1 MIDIANVQYRLVIM
15 DEKGKQ
21 YNIKDYVDDLGWEQ
35 GEKEL
40 STRISF
46 TTRNEKSTQGLLSSI
61 AKLGCLVGIFATDG
75 KKDEE
80 VARGYITT
88 WKPSYSSDSDRFD
101 VKCYDNLYN
110 LQESQ
115 DNIYYSSGIGT
126 KSAITKI
133 FDNWEI
139 PLGSYSGPNETH
151 AKLAYKSES
160 LADVILDILDEYDV
174 KTTFFLVDIWT
185 QKYPELVK
193 EIVARGHEIGNHSTS
208 HPQMSKLNET
218 QIAKELNTQADNVL
232 AIAGVRP
239 VLFRP
244 PYGDYNNRV
253 ITTARAQGF
262 VPIQWSVDS
271 LDWKNRGAQE
281 IINRATK
288 VKSGDIVLFH
298 NDSQYILDALPA
310 VLKYYAENGYSVV
323 PISEILLTGETTID
337 IQGRQQ
343 PVSTKIPE
351 V

>member
-1 MIDIANVQYRLVIM
+1 MIKQTVITPRPQTVKKRRPRGAGWLAAHAVSLLSFALLLTISAAYVGALP
-15 DEKGKQ
+15 DTVSVVSGKRELPI
-21 YNIKDYVDDLGWEQ
+21 YCVNRDDN
-35 GEKEL
+35 KI
-40 STRISF
+40 SISF
-46 TTRNEKSTQGLLSSI
+46 DAAWGGDKT
-61 AKLGCLVGIFATDG
+61 LG
-75 KKDEE
+75 
-80 VARGYITT
+80 
-88 WKPSYSSDSDRFD
+88 
-101 VKCYDNLYN
+101 
-110 LQESQ
+110 
-115 DNIYYSSGIGT
+115 
-126 KSAITKI
+126 
-133 FDNWEI
+133 
-139 PLGSYSGPNETH
+139 
-151 AKLAYKSES
+151 
-160 LADVILDILDEYDV
+160 ILDLLDEYNI

-185 QKYPELVK
+185 QKYPELV
-193 EIVARGHEIGNHSTS
+193 VARGHEIGNHSTS

-253 ITTARAQGF
+253 FTTARAQGF

>member
-1 MIDIANVQYRLVIM
+1 MIKQTVITPRPQTVKKRRPRGAGWLAAHAVSLLSFALLLTIFAAYVGALP
-15 DEKGKQ
+15 DTVSVVSGKRELPI
-21 YNIKDYVDDLGWEQ
+21 YCVNRDDN
-35 GEKEL
+35 KI
-40 STRISF
+40 SISF
-46 TTRNEKSTQGLLSSI
+46 DAAWGGDKT
-61 AKLGCLVGIFATDG
+61 LG
-75 KKDEE
+75 
-80 VARGYITT
+80 
-88 WKPSYSSDSDRFD
+88 
-101 VKCYDNLYN
+101 
-110 LQESQ
+110 
-115 DNIYYSSGIGT
+115 
-126 KSAITKI
+126 
-133 FDNWEI
+133 
-139 PLGSYSGPNETH
+139 
-151 AKLAYKSES
+151 
-160 LADVILDILDEYDV
+160 ILDLLDEYNI

>member
-1 MIDIANVQYRLVIM
+1 MIKQTVITPRPQTVKKRRPRGAGWLAAHAVSLLSFALLLTISAAYVGALP
-15 DEKGKQ
+15 DTVSVVSGKRELPI
-21 YNIKDYVDDLGWEQ
+21 YCVNRDDN
-35 GEKEL
+35 KI
-40 STRISF
+40 SISF
-46 TTRNEKSTQGLLSSI
+46 DAAWGGDKT
-61 AKLGCLVGIFATDG
+61 LG
-75 KKDEE
+75 
-80 VARGYITT
+80 
-88 WKPSYSSDSDRFD
+88 
-101 VKCYDNLYN
+101 
-110 LQESQ
+110 
-115 DNIYYSSGIGT
+115 
-126 KSAITKI
+126 
-133 FDNWEI
+133 
-139 PLGSYSGPNETH
+139 
-151 AKLAYKSES
+151 
-160 LADVILDILDEYDV
+160 ILDLLDEYNI

-310 VLKYYAENGYSVV
+310 VLKYYAENGDSVV

>member
-1 MIDIANVQYRLVIM
+1 MIKQTVITPRPQTVKKRRPRGAGWLAVHAVSLLSFALLLTISAAYVGALP
-15 DEKGKQ
+15 DTVSVVSGKRELPI
-21 YNIKDYVDDLGWEQ
+21 YCVNRDDN
-35 GEKEL
+35 KI
-40 STRISF
+40 SISF
-46 TTRNEKSTQGLLSSI
+46 DAAWGGDKT
-61 AKLGCLVGIFATDG
+61 LG
-75 KKDEE
+75 
-80 VARGYITT
+80 
-88 WKPSYSSDSDRFD
+88 
-101 VKCYDNLYN
+101 
-110 LQESQ
+110 
-115 DNIYYSSGIGT
+115 
-126 KSAITKI
+126 
-133 FDNWEI
+133 
-139 PLGSYSGPNETH
+139 
-151 AKLAYKSES
+151 
-160 LADVILDILDEYDV
+160 ILDLLDEYNI

-218 QIAKELNTQADNVL
+218 QIAKELNTQADTVL

>member
-1 MIDIANVQYRLVIM
+1 MIKQTVITPRPQTVKKRRPRGAGWLAAHAVSLLSFALLLTISAA
-15 DEKGKQ
+15 DVGALPDTVSVVSGKRELPI
-21 YNIKDYVDDLGWEQ
+21 YCVNRDDN
-35 GEKEL
+35 KI
-40 STRISF
+40 SISF
-46 TTRNEKSTQGLLSSI
+46 DAAWGGDKT
-61 AKLGCLVGIFATDG
+61 LG
-75 KKDEE
+75 
-80 VARGYITT
+80 
-88 WKPSYSSDSDRFD
+88 
-101 VKCYDNLYN
+101 
-110 LQESQ
+110 
-115 DNIYYSSGIGT
+115 
-126 KSAITKI
+126 
-133 FDNWEI
+133 
-139 PLGSYSGPNETH
+139 
-151 AKLAYKSES
+151 
-160 LADVILDILDEYDV
+160 ILDLLDEYNI

>member
-1 MIDIANVQYRLVIM
+1 MIKQTVITPRPQTVKKRRPRGAGWLAAHAVSLLSFALLM
-15 DEKGKQ
+15 TISAAYVGALPDTVSVVSGKRELPI
-21 YNIKDYVDDLGWEQ
+21 YCVNRDDN
-35 GEKEL
+35 KI
-40 STRISF
+40 SISF
-46 TTRNEKSTQGLLSSI
+46 DAAWGGDKT
-61 AKLGCLVGIFATDG
+61 LG
-75 KKDEE
+75 
-80 VARGYITT
+80 
-88 WKPSYSSDSDRFD
+88 
-101 VKCYDNLYN
+101 
-110 LQESQ
+110 
-115 DNIYYSSGIGT
+115 
-126 KSAITKI
+126 
-133 FDNWEI
+133 
-139 PLGSYSGPNETH
+139 
-151 AKLAYKSES
+151 
-160 LADVILDILDEYDV
+160 ILELLDEYNI

>member
-1 MIDIANVQYRLVIM
+1 MIKQTVITPRPQTV
-15 DEKGKQ
+15 KKRRPRGAGWLAAHAVSLLSFALLLT
-21 YNIKDYVDDLGWEQ
+21 ISAAYVGALPDTVSVVSGNRELPIYCVNRDDN
-35 GEKEL
+35 KI
-40 STRISF
+40 SISF
-46 TTRNEKSTQGLLSSI
+46 DAAWGGDKT
-61 AKLGCLVGIFATDG
+61 LG
-75 KKDEE
+75 
-80 VARGYITT
+80 
-88 WKPSYSSDSDRFD
+88 
-101 VKCYDNLYN
+101 
-110 LQESQ
+110 
-115 DNIYYSSGIGT
+115 
-126 KSAITKI
+126 
-133 FDNWEI
+133 
-139 PLGSYSGPNETH
+139 
-151 AKLAYKSES
+151 
-160 LADVILDILDEYDV
+160 ILDLLDEYNI

>member
-1 MIDIANVQYRLVIM
+1 MIKQTVITPRPQTVKKRRPRGAGWLAAHAVSLLSFALLLTISTAYVGALP
-15 DEKGKQ
+15 DTVSVVSGKRELPI
-21 YNIKDYVDDLGWEQ
+21 YCVNRDDN
-35 GEKEL
+35 KI
-40 STRISF
+40 SISF
-46 TTRNEKSTQGLLSSI
+46 DAAWGGDKT
-61 AKLGCLVGIFATDG
+61 LG
-75 KKDEE
+75 
-80 VARGYITT
+80 
-88 WKPSYSSDSDRFD
+88 
-101 VKCYDNLYN
+101 
-110 LQESQ
+110 
-115 DNIYYSSGIGT
+115 
-126 KSAITKI
+126 
-133 FDNWEI
+133 
-139 PLGSYSGPNETH
+139 
-151 AKLAYKSES
+151 
-160 LADVILDILDEYDV
+160 ILDLLDEYNI

-218 QIAKELNTQADNVL
+218 QIAKELNTQADNVQ
-232 AIAGVRP
+232 AVAGVRP

-281 IINRATK
+281 IITRATK

>member
-1 MIDIANVQYRLVIM
+1 MIKQTVITLRPQTVKKRRPRGAGWLAAHAVSLLSFALLLTISAAYVGALP
-15 DEKGKQ
+15 DTVSVVSGKRELPI
-21 YNIKDYVDDLGWEQ
+21 YCVNRDDNKISISFDAAWG
-35 GEKEL
+35 GEK
-40 STRISF
+40 T
-46 TTRNEKSTQGLLSSI
+46 
-61 AKLGCLVGIFATDG
+61 LG
-75 KKDEE
+75 
-80 VARGYITT
+80 
-88 WKPSYSSDSDRFD
+88 
-101 VKCYDNLYN
+101 
-110 LQESQ
+110 
-115 DNIYYSSGIGT
+115 
-126 KSAITKI
+126 
-133 FDNWEI
+133 
-139 PLGSYSGPNETH
+139 
-151 AKLAYKSES
+151 
-160 LADVILDILDEYDV
+160 ILDLLDEYNI

-193 EIVARGHEIGNHSTS
+193 EIVTRGHEIGNHSTS

>member
-1 MIDIANVQYRLVIM
+1 MIKQTVITPRPQTVKKRRPRGAGWLAAHAVSLLSFALLLTISAAYLGALP
-15 DEKGKQ
+15 DTVSVVSGKRELPI
-21 YNIKDYVDDLGWEQ
+21 YCVNRDDN
-35 GEKEL
+35 KI
-40 STRISF
+40 SISF
-46 TTRNEKSTQGLLSSI
+46 DAAWGGDKT
-61 AKLGCLVGIFATDG
+61 LG
-75 KKDEE
+75 
-80 VARGYITT
+80 
-88 WKPSYSSDSDRFD
+88 
-101 VKCYDNLYN
+101 
-110 LQESQ
+110 
-115 DNIYYSSGIGT
+115 
-126 KSAITKI
+126 
-133 FDNWEI
+133 
-139 PLGSYSGPNETH
+139 
-151 AKLAYKSES
+151 
-160 LADVILDILDEYDV
+160 ILELLDEYNI

>member
-1 MIDIANVQYRLVIM
+1 MSFALLLTISAAYVGALPDTVSVVS
-15 DEKGKQ
+15 GKRELPI
-21 YNIKDYVDDLGWEQ
+21 YCVNRDDN
-35 GEKEL
+35 KI
-40 STRISF
+40 SISF
-46 TTRNEKSTQGLLSSI
+46 DAAWGGDKT
-61 AKLGCLVGIFATDG
+61 LG
-75 KKDEE
+75 
-80 VARGYITT
+80 
-88 WKPSYSSDSDRFD
+88 
-101 VKCYDNLYN
+101 
-110 LQESQ
+110 
-115 DNIYYSSGIGT
+115 
-126 KSAITKI
+126 
-133 FDNWEI
+133 
-139 PLGSYSGPNETH
+139 
-151 AKLAYKSES
+151 
-160 LADVILDILDEYDV
+160 ILDLLDEYNI

>member
-1 MIDIANVQYRLVIM
+1 MKILVLTKRTLIIAAVVLLLLITAIILLLSFAPNAAAANSFRNVEEYELEVLA
-15 DEKGKQ
+15 GKKRELPI
-21 YNIKDYVDDLGWEQ
+21 YCVNRDDN
-35 GEKEL
+35 KI
-40 STRISF
+40 SISF
-46 TTRNEKSTQGLLSSI
+46 DAAWGGDKT
-61 AKLGCLVGIFATDG
+61 LG
-75 KKDEE
+75 
-80 VARGYITT
+80 
-88 WKPSYSSDSDRFD
+88 
-101 VKCYDNLYN
+101 
-110 LQESQ
+110 
-115 DNIYYSSGIGT
+115 
-126 KSAITKI
+126 
-133 FDNWEI
+133 
-139 PLGSYSGPNETH
+139 
-151 AKLAYKSES
+151 
-160 LADVILDILDEYDV
+160 ILDLLDEYNI

-310 VLKYYAENGYSVV
+310 VLKYYAESGYSVV

>member
-1 MIDIANVQYRLVIM
+1 MIKQTVITPRPQTVKKRRPRGAGWLAAHAVSLLSFALLLTISAAYVGALP
-15 DEKGKQ
+15 DTVSVVSGKRELPT
-21 YNIKDYVDDLGWEQ
+21 YCVNRDDN
-35 GEKEL
+35 KI
-40 STRISF
+40 SISF
-46 TTRNEKSTQGLLSSI
+46 DAAWGGDKT
-61 AKLGCLVGIFATDG
+61 LG
-75 KKDEE
+75 
-80 VARGYITT
+80 
-88 WKPSYSSDSDRFD
+88 
-101 VKCYDNLYN
+101 
-110 LQESQ
+110 
-115 DNIYYSSGIGT
+115 
-126 KSAITKI
+126 
-133 FDNWEI
+133 
-139 PLGSYSGPNETH
+139 
-151 AKLAYKSES
+151 
-160 LADVILDILDEYDV
+160 ILDLLDEYNI

-323 PISEILLTGETTID
+323 PISDILLTGETTID

>member
-1 MIDIANVQYRLVIM
+1 MIKQTVITPRPQTVKKRRPRGAGWLAAHAVSLLSFALLLTISAAYVGALP
-15 DEKGKQ
+15 DTVSVVSGKRELPI
-21 YNIKDYVDDLGWEQ
+21 YCVNRDDN
-35 GEKEL
+35 KI
-40 STRISF
+40 SISF
-46 TTRNEKSTQGLLSSI
+46 DAAWGGDKT
-61 AKLGCLVGIFATDG
+61 LG
-75 KKDEE
+75 
-80 VARGYITT
+80 
-88 WKPSYSSDSDRFD
+88 
-101 VKCYDNLYN
+101 
-110 LQESQ
+110 
-115 DNIYYSSGIGT
+115 
-126 KSAITKI
+126 
-133 FDNWEI
+133 
-139 PLGSYSGPNETH
+139 
-151 AKLAYKSES
+151 
-160 LADVILDILDEYDV
+160 ILDLLDEYNI

-298 NDSQYILDALPA
+298 NDSHYILDALPA

>member
-1 MIDIANVQYRLVIM
+1 MIKQTVITPRPQTVKKRRPRGAGWLAAHAVSLLSFALLLTISAAYVGALP
-15 DEKGKQ
+15 DTVSVVSGKRELPI
-21 YNIKDYVDDLGWEQ
+21 YCVNRDDN
-35 GEKEL
+35 KI
-40 STRISF
+40 SISF
-46 TTRNEKSTQGLLSSI
+46 DAAWGGDKT
-61 AKLGCLVGIFATDG
+61 LG
-75 KKDEE
+75 
-80 VARGYITT
+80 
-88 WKPSYSSDSDRFD
+88 
-101 VKCYDNLYN
+101 
-110 LQESQ
+110 
-115 DNIYYSSGIGT
+115 
-126 KSAITKI
+126 
-133 FDNWEI
+133 
-139 PLGSYSGPNETH
+139 
-151 AKLAYKSES
+151 
-160 LADVILDILDEYDV
+160 ILDLLDEYNI

-239 VLFRP
+239 VLLRP
-244 PYGDYNNRV
+244 TYGDYNNRV

>member
-1 MIDIANVQYRLVIM
+1 MIKQTVITPRPQTVKKRRPRGAGWLAAHAVSLLSFALLLTISAAYVGALP
-15 DEKGKQ
+15 DTVSVVSGKRELPI
-21 YNIKDYVDDLGWEQ
+21 YCVNRDDN
-35 GEKEL
+35 KI
-40 STRISF
+40 SISF
-46 TTRNEKSTQGLLSSI
+46 DAAWGGDKT
-61 AKLGCLVGIFATDG
+61 LG
-75 KKDEE
+75 
-80 VARGYITT
+80 
-88 WKPSYSSDSDRFD
+88 
-101 VKCYDNLYN
+101 
-110 LQESQ
+110 
-115 DNIYYSSGIGT
+115 
-126 KSAITKI
+126 
-133 FDNWEI
+133 
-139 PLGSYSGPNETH
+139 
-151 AKLAYKSES
+151 
-160 LADVILDILDEYDV
+160 ILDLLDEYNI

-310 VLKYYAENGYSVV
+310 VLKYYAENGYIVV

>member
-1 MIDIANVQYRLVIM
+1 MIKQTVITPRPQTVKKRRPRGAGWLAAHAVSLLSFALLLTISAAYVGALP
-15 DEKGKQ
+15 DTVSVVSGKRELPI
-21 YNIKDYVDDLGWEQ
+21 YCVNRDDN
-35 GEKEL
+35 KI
-40 STRISF
+40 SISF
-46 TTRNEKSTQGLLSSI
+46 DAAWGGDKT
-61 AKLGCLVGIFATDG
+61 LG
-75 KKDEE
+75 
-80 VARGYITT
+80 
-88 WKPSYSSDSDRFD
+88 
-101 VKCYDNLYN
+101 
-110 LQESQ
+110 
-115 DNIYYSSGIGT
+115 
-126 KSAITKI
+126 
-133 FDNWEI
+133 
-139 PLGSYSGPNETH
+139 
-151 AKLAYKSES
+151 
-160 LADVILDILDEYDV
+160 ILELLDEYNI

-323 PISEILLTGETTID
+323 PISDILLTGETTID

>member
-1 MIDIANVQYRLVIM
+1 MIKQTVITPRPQTVKKRRPRGAGWLAAHAVSLLSFALLLTISAAYVGALP
-15 DEKGKQ
+15 DTVSVVSGKRELPI
-21 YNIKDYVDDLGWEQ
+21 YCVNCDDN
-35 GEKEL
+35 KI
-40 STRISF
+40 SISF
-46 TTRNEKSTQGLLSSI
+46 DAAWGGDKT
-61 AKLGCLVGIFATDG
+61 LG
-75 KKDEE
+75 
-80 VARGYITT
+80 
-88 WKPSYSSDSDRFD
+88 
-101 VKCYDNLYN
+101 
-110 LQESQ
+110 
-115 DNIYYSSGIGT
+115 
-126 KSAITKI
+126 
-133 FDNWEI
+133 
-139 PLGSYSGPNETH
+139 
-151 AKLAYKSES
+151 
-160 LADVILDILDEYDV
+160 ILDLLDEYNI

>member
-1 MIDIANVQYRLVIM
+1 MIKQTVITPRPQTVKKRRPRGAGWLAAHAVSLLSFALLLTISAAYVGALP
-15 DEKGKQ
+15 DTVSVVSGKRELPI
-21 YNIKDYVDDLGWEQ
+21 YCVNRDDN
-35 GEKEL
+35 KI
-40 STRISF
+40 SISF
-46 TTRNEKSTQGLLSSI
+46 DAAWGGDKT
-61 AKLGCLVGIFATDG
+61 LG
-75 KKDEE
+75 
-80 VARGYITT
+80 
-88 WKPSYSSDSDRFD
+88 
-101 VKCYDNLYN
+101 
-110 LQESQ
+110 
-115 DNIYYSSGIGT
+115 
-126 KSAITKI
+126 
-133 FDNWEI
+133 
-139 PLGSYSGPNETH
+139 
-151 AKLAYKSES
+151 
-160 LADVILDILDEYDV
+160 ILDLLDEYNI

-310 VLKYYAENGYSVV
+310 VLTYYAESGDSVV

>member
-1 MIDIANVQYRLVIM
+1 MIKQTVITPRPQTLKKRRPRGAGWLAAHAVSLLSFALLLTISAAYVGALP
-15 DEKGKQ
+15 DTVSVVSGKRELPI
-21 YNIKDYVDDLGWEQ
+21 YCVNRDDN
-35 GEKEL
+35 KI
-40 STRISF
+40 SISF
-46 TTRNEKSTQGLLSSI
+46 DAAWGGDKT
-61 AKLGCLVGIFATDG
+61 LG
-75 KKDEE
+75 
-80 VARGYITT
+80 
-88 WKPSYSSDSDRFD
+88 
-101 VKCYDNLYN
+101 
-110 LQESQ
+110 
-115 DNIYYSSGIGT
+115 
-126 KSAITKI
+126 
-133 FDNWEI
+133 
-139 PLGSYSGPNETH
+139 
-151 AKLAYKSES
+151 
-160 LADVILDILDEYDV
+160 ILDLLDEYNI

-208 HPQMSKLNET
+208 HPQMSKLNEM

>member
-1 MIDIANVQYRLVIM
+1 MIKQTVITPRPQTVKKRRPRGAGWLAAHAVSLLSFALLLTISAAYVGALP
-15 DEKGKQ
+15 DTVSVVSGKRELPI
-21 YNIKDYVDDLGWEQ
+21 YCVNRDDN
-35 GEKEL
+35 KI
-40 STRISF
+40 SISF
-46 TTRNEKSTQGLLSSI
+46 DAAWGGDKT
-61 AKLGCLVGIFATDG
+61 LG
-75 KKDEE
+75 
-80 VARGYITT
+80 
-88 WKPSYSSDSDRFD
+88 
-101 VKCYDNLYN
+101 
-110 LQESQ
+110 
-115 DNIYYSSGIGT
+115 
-126 KSAITKI
+126 
-133 FDNWEI
+133 
-139 PLGSYSGPNETH
+139 
-151 AKLAYKSES
+151 
-160 LADVILDILDEYDV
+160 ILDLLDEYNI

-323 PISEILLTGETTID
+323 PISEIRLTGETTID

>member
-1 MIDIANVQYRLVIM
+1 MIKQTVITPRPQTVKKRRPRGAGWLAAHAVSLLSFALLLTISAAYVGALP
-15 DEKGKQ
+15 DTVSVVSGKRELPI
-21 YNIKDYVDDLGWEQ
+21 YCVNRDDN
-35 GEKEL
+35 KI
-40 STRISF
+40 SISF
-46 TTRNEKSTQGLLSSI
+46 DAAWGGDKT
-61 AKLGCLVGIFATDG
+61 LG
-75 KKDEE
+75 
-80 VARGYITT
+80 
-88 WKPSYSSDSDRFD
+88 
-101 VKCYDNLYN
+101 
-110 LQESQ
+110 
-115 DNIYYSSGIGT
+115 
-126 KSAITKI
+126 
-133 FDNWEI
+133 
-139 PLGSYSGPNETH
+139 
-151 AKLAYKSES
+151 
-160 LADVILDILDEYDV
+160 ILDLLDEYNI

-281 IINRATK
+281 INNRATK

>member
-1 MIDIANVQYRLVIM
+1 MIKQTVITPRPQTVKKRRPRGAGWLAAHAVSLLSFALLLTISAAYVGALP
-15 DEKGKQ
+15 DTVSVVSGKRELPI
-21 YNIKDYVDDLGWEQ
+21 YCVNRDDN
-35 GEKEL
+35 KI
-40 STRISF
+40 SISF
-46 TTRNEKSTQGLLSSI
+46 DAAWGGDKT
-61 AKLGCLVGIFATDG
+61 LGI
-75 KKDEE
+75 
-80 VARGYITT
+80 
-88 WKPSYSSDSDRFD
+88 
-101 VKCYDNLYN
+101 
-110 LQESQ
+110 
-115 DNIYYSSGIGT
+115 
-126 KSAITKI
+126 
-133 FDNWEI
+133 
-139 PLGSYSGPNETH
+139 
-151 AKLAYKSES
+151 LA
-160 LADVILDILDEYDV
+160 LLDEYNI

>member
-1 MIDIANVQYRLVIM
+1 MIKQTVITPRPQTVKKRRPRGAGWLAAHAVSLLSFALLLTISAAYVGALP
-15 DEKGKQ
+15 DTVSVVSGKRELPI
-21 YNIKDYVDDLGWEQ
+21 YCVNRDDN
-35 GEKEL
+35 KI
-40 STRISF
+40 SISF
-46 TTRNEKSTQGLLSSI
+46 DAAWGGDKT
-61 AKLGCLVGIFATDG
+61 LG
-75 KKDEE
+75 
-80 VARGYITT
+80 
-88 WKPSYSSDSDRFD
+88 
-101 VKCYDNLYN
+101 
-110 LQESQ
+110 
-115 DNIYYSSGIGT
+115 
-126 KSAITKI
+126 
-133 FDNWEI
+133 
-139 PLGSYSGPNETH
+139 
-151 AKLAYKSES
+151 
-160 LADVILDILDEYDV
+160 ILDLLDEYNI

-218 QIAKELNTQADNVL
+218 QIAKELNTQADNAL

>member
-1 MIDIANVQYRLVIM
+1 MIKQTVITPRPQTVKKRRPRGAGWLAAHAVSLLSFALLLTISAAYVGALP
-15 DEKGKQ
+15 DTVSVVSGKRELPI
-21 YNIKDYVDDLGWEQ
+21 YCVNRDDN
-35 GEKEL
+35 KI
-40 STRISF
+40 SISF
-46 TTRNEKSTQGLLSSI
+46 DAAWGGDKT
-61 AKLGCLVGIFATDG
+61 LG
-75 KKDEE
+75 
-80 VARGYITT
+80 
-88 WKPSYSSDSDRFD
+88 
-101 VKCYDNLYN
+101 
-110 LQESQ
+110 
-115 DNIYYSSGIGT
+115 
-126 KSAITKI
+126 
-133 FDNWEI
+133 
-139 PLGSYSGPNETH
+139 
-151 AKLAYKSES
+151 
-160 LADVILDILDEYDV
+160 ILDLLDEYNI

-337 IQGRQQ
+337 IQQQ

>member
-1 MIDIANVQYRLVIM
+1 MIKQTVITPRPQTVKKRRPRGAGWLAAHAVSLLSFALLLTISAAYVGALP
-15 DEKGKQ
+15 DTVSVVSGKRELPI
-21 YNIKDYVDDLGWEQ
+21 YCVNRDDN
-35 GEKEL
+35 KI
-40 STRISF
+40 SISF
-46 TTRNEKSTQGLLSSI
+46 DAAWGGDKT
-61 AKLGCLVGIFATDG
+61 LG
-75 KKDEE
+75 
-80 VARGYITT
+80 
-88 WKPSYSSDSDRFD
+88 
-101 VKCYDNLYN
+101 
-110 LQESQ
+110 
-115 DNIYYSSGIGT
+115 
-126 KSAITKI
+126 
-133 FDNWEI
+133 
-139 PLGSYSGPNETH
+139 
-151 AKLAYKSES
+151 
-160 LADVILDILDEYDV
+160 ILDLLDEYNI

-208 HPQMSKLNET
+208 HPQISKLNEM

>member
-1 MIDIANVQYRLVIM
+1 MIKQTVITPRPQTVKKRRPRGAGWLAAHAVSLLSFALLLTISAAYVGALP
-15 DEKGKQ
+15 DTVSVVSGKRELPI
-21 YNIKDYVDDLGWEQ
+21 YCVNRDDN
-35 GEKEL
+35 KI
-40 STRISF
+40 SISF
-46 TTRNEKSTQGLLSSI
+46 DAAWGGDKT
-61 AKLGCLVGIFATDG
+61 LG
-75 KKDEE
+75 
-80 VARGYITT
+80 
-88 WKPSYSSDSDRFD
+88 
-101 VKCYDNLYN
+101 
-110 LQESQ
+110 
-115 DNIYYSSGIGT
+115 
-126 KSAITKI
+126 
-133 FDNWEI
+133 
-139 PLGSYSGPNETH
+139 
-151 AKLAYKSES
+151 
-160 LADVILDILDEYDV
+160 ILDLLDEYTI

-193 EIVARGHEIGNHSTS
+193 EIVTRGHEIGNHSTS

-253 ITTARAQGF
+253 ITTARVQGF

>member
-1 MIDIANVQYRLVIM
+1 MIKQTVITPRPQTVKKRRPRGAGWLAAHAVSLLSFALLLTISAAYVGALP
-15 DEKGKQ
+15 DTVSVVSGKRELPI
-21 YNIKDYVDDLGWEQ
+21 YCVNRDDN
-35 GEKEL
+35 KI
-40 STRISF
+40 SISF
-46 TTRNEKSTQGLLSSI
+46 DAAWGGDKT
-61 AKLGCLVGIFATDG
+61 LG
-75 KKDEE
+75 
-80 VARGYITT
+80 
-88 WKPSYSSDSDRFD
+88 
-101 VKCYDNLYN
+101 
-110 LQESQ
+110 
-115 DNIYYSSGIGT
+115 
-126 KSAITKI
+126 
-133 FDNWEI
+133 
-139 PLGSYSGPNETH
+139 
-151 AKLAYKSES
+151 
-160 LADVILDILDEYDV
+160 ILDLLDEYNI

-288 VKSGDIVLFH
+288 MKSGDIVLFH

>member
-1 MIDIANVQYRLVIM
+1 MIKQTVITPRPQTVKKRRPRGAGWLAAHAVSLLSFALLLTISAAYVGALP
-15 DEKGKQ
+15 DTVSVVSGKRELPI
-21 YNIKDYVDDLGWEQ
+21 YCVNRDDN
-35 GEKEL
+35 KI
-40 STRISF
+40 SISF
-46 TTRNEKSTQGLLSSI
+46 DAAWGGDKT
-61 AKLGCLVGIFATDG
+61 LG
-75 KKDEE
+75 
-80 VARGYITT
+80 
-88 WKPSYSSDSDRFD
+88 
-101 VKCYDNLYN
+101 
-110 LQESQ
+110 
-115 DNIYYSSGIGT
+115 
-126 KSAITKI
+126 
-133 FDNWEI
+133 
-139 PLGSYSGPNETH
+139 
-151 AKLAYKSES
+151 
-160 LADVILDILDEYDV
+160 ILDLLDEYNI

-218 QIAKELNTQADNVL
+218 QIAKELNTQADTVL

>member
-1 MIDIANVQYRLVIM
+1 MIKQTVITPRPQTVKKRRPRGAGWLAAHAVSLLSFALLLTISAAYVGALP
-15 DEKGKQ
+15 DTVSVVSGKRELPI
-21 YNIKDYVDDLGWEQ
+21 YCVNRDDN
-35 GEKEL
+35 KI
-40 STRISF
+40 SISF
-46 TTRNEKSTQGLLSSI
+46 DAAWGGDKT
-61 AKLGCLVGIFATDG
+61 LG
-75 KKDEE
+75 
-80 VARGYITT
+80 
-88 WKPSYSSDSDRFD
+88 
-101 VKCYDNLYN
+101 NLD
-110 LQESQ
+110 L
-115 DNIYYSSGIGT
+115 
-126 KSAITKI
+126 
-133 FDNWEI
+133 
-139 PLGSYSGPNETH
+139 
-151 AKLAYKSES
+151 
-160 LADVILDILDEYDV
+160 LDEYNI